1 MIRRPP
7 RYTRTDTL
15 FPYTTRFRS
24 GGEEHPGRLREDQPL
39 DDDSHVDRAV
49 IEAVVQAVGDGPVGE
64 QRRAAAPDVLQDRI
78 GTDHVEERVLLAR
91 EGCAGQVLRGG
102 ARAHRPRRV
111 RSEARRVGKG
121 CVRTARSWRAPY
133 HSKKKNALYIH
144 EPQTIRLNHLVY
156 NSTTAVSIR

>member
-49 IEAVVQAVGDGPVGE
+49 IEAVVQAVGDGPFGE

-91 EGCAGQVLRGG
+91 EGCAGQVLRGA

-111 RSEARRVGKG
+111 LTEIGERPPDLRGDRVGAG
-121 CVRTARSWRAPY
+121 
-133 HSKKKNALYIH
+133 NALLAPSDPLAPVAAH
-144 EPQTIRLNHLVY
+144 PPRP
-156 NSTTAVSIR
+156 